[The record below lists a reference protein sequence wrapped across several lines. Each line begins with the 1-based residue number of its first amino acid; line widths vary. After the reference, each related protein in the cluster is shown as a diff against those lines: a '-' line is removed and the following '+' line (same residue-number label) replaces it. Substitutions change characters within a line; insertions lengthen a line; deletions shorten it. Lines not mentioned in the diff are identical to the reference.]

1 MVQPP
6 SWAVLEWKAGGGRGG
21 AEGLSRLVGRRGS
34 QGYCLAVEN
43 RLAFGW
49 KLPVAS
55 RPGGLCWRVFVPPF
69 PTWQVP
75 AHALR
80 QLTG

>member
-55 RPGGLCWRVFVPPF
+55 RPGGCAGRCSCPHFPPGKS
-69 PTWQVP
+69 P
-75 AHALR
+75 LM
-80 QLTG
+80 L